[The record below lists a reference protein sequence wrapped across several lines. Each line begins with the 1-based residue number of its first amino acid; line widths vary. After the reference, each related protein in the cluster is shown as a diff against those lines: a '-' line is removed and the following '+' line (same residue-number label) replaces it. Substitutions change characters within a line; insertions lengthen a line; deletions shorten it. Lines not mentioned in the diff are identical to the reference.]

1 MTQVYVVHD
10 RPHNTVVGV
19 YKQEHLAQDKAER
32 IREQEGLSEGQVE
45 VLRKGLIG

>member
-1 MTQVYVVHD
+1 MTQVDVVHD

-19 YKQEHLAQDKAER
+19 YKQEHLAQDKADR
-32 IREQEGLSEGQVE
+32 IREQGGFPDGQVE